1 MTYLRNEGARVI
13 TPEFAAAYKHH
24 IKKEAGNLTKQRPL
38 SGVAPEEYHEAL
50 KALGIESQT
59 DMVKLLDIAKDTAAK
74 AYKDPS
80 SITPYIY
87 GKLVDLRGS
96 IFCAL
101 LDDDSS
107 DIATFNEVTAMFI
120 APTDDM
126 ELCEGARAELLNRC
140 LVDGFKELSDQHK
153 QALLGLL
160 AEWLKLD
167 GGSSTTTDSIEQ
179 QLRIWQNAD
188 IWHLTH
194 MSRYLSEQIRKE
206 PSGIDDKTYN
216 LVLEDGEVISYVKL
230 HKEALA
236 EYTSEREE

>member
-24 IKKEAGNLTKQRPL
+24 KKKEAGNLTKQRPL
-38 SGVAPEEYHEAL
+38 SGVAPEKYHEAL

-80 SITPYIY
+80 SVTPYIY
-87 GKLVDLRGS
+87 GKLVDLRES
-96 IFCAL
+96 IFRAL
-101 LDDDSS
+101 LDNDSS

-120 APTDDM
+120 ASTDDM
-126 ELCEGARAELLNRC
+126 ELYEGARAELLNRC

-160 AEWLKLD
+160 AEWVRLD
-167 GGSSTTTDSIEQ
+167 SDSPTTAHNIEW

-188 IWHLTH
+188 IWHLTN
-194 MSRYLSEQIRKE
+194 MSHYLLEQVRVK
-206 PSGIDDKTYN
+206 PAQLLDDMDTFI
-216 LVLEDGEVISYVKL
+216 LEDGEAITYAKL
-230 HKEALA
+230 NEAALA